1 MSFGEHLD
9 VLRKMLFRVIGLT
22 LVMAVGVFCMKD
34 QVFAWL
40 LAPHDS
46 SFCTFQAI
54 ETVCRW
60 IGADFQFEPFNVT
73 IISTELSAQFMTHL
87 STSVYLG
94 LLLASPYVVYELFAF
109 IAPALYERE
118 KRVARVAVVVVYVLF
133 FLGVL
138 MSYFV
143 LFPISFRFLA
153 TYQVS
158 GMIQNTITLDSYI
171 STFTTLTFMMGLVF
185 QLPVVTYF
193 GGPIRN
199 RLPFT
204 TEALSPT
211 CYHCHRS
218 DCSLHHSARC
228 IYPHTRG
235 LTHVSTLRSEHLAR
249 KRYKLVQPVLRAT
262 RPRVGCSHCQI
273 RQSPQS
279 STLFNK

>member
-46 SFCTFQAI
+46 SFYTFQAI

-60 IGADFQFEPFNVT
+60 IGVDFQFEPFNVT

-193 GGPIRN
+193 GG
-199 RLPFT
+199 RLGIVSRSLLKHYRRHAIIVIVVIAAFITPPDVFT
-204 TEALSPT
+204 LILVALPM
-211 CYHCHRS
+211 Y
-218 DCSLHHSARC
+218 LL
-228 IYPHTRG
+228 YE
-235 LTHVSTLRSEHLAR
+235 VSIW
-249 KRYKLVQPVLRAT
+249 LVKDT
-262 RPRVGCSHCQI
+262 
-273 RQSPQS
+273 
-279 STLFNK
+279 N

>member
-1 MSFGEHLD
+1 MRNRNSLLNLQKSLSMASKSDELMTFGEHLD
-9 VLRKMLFRVIGLT
+9 VLRKMLFRIIGLT
-22 LVMAVGVFCMKD
+22 LVMAVGVFCLKD
-34 QVFAWL
+34 EVFDWL

-46 SFCTFQAI
+46 SFCTFRAI

-60 IGADFQFEPFNVT
+60 AGVDFHFEPFRVT
-73 IISTELSAQFMTHL
+73 LISTELSAQFMTHL

-118 KRVARVAVVVVYVLF
+118 KRVARVIVVVVYVLF
-133 FLGVL
+133 FLGVV

-158 GMIQNTITLDSYI
+158 GMVQNTITLDSYI

-193 GGPIRN
+193 LG
-199 RLPFT
+199 RLGLVSRSLLKHYRRHAFIVIVVIAAFITPPDVFT
-204 TEALSPT
+204 LILVALPM
-211 CYHCHRS
+211 Y
-218 DCSLHHSARC
+218 LL
-228 IYPHTRG
+228 YE
-235 LTHVSTLRSEHLAR
+235 VSIW
-249 KRYKLVQPVLRAT
+249 LVKDA
-262 RPRVGCSHCQI
+262 
-273 RQSPQS
+273 
-279 STLFNK
+279 K

>member
-1 MSFGEHLD
+1 MRNRNSLLNLQKSLSMASKSDELMTFGEHLD

-22 LVMAVGVFCMKD
+22 LVMAVGVFCLKD
-34 QVFAWL
+34 EVFDWL

-46 SFCTFQAI
+46 SFCTFRAI

-60 IGADFQFEPFNVT
+60 AGVDFHFEPFRVT
-73 IISTELSAQFMTHL
+73 LISTELSAQFMTHL

-118 KRVARVAVVVVYVLF
+118 KRVARVIVVVVYVLF
-133 FLGVL
+133 FLGVV

-193 GGPIRN
+193 LG
-199 RLPFT
+199 RLGLVSRSLLKHYRRHAFIAIVVIAAFITPPDVFT
-204 TEALSPT
+204 LILVALPM
-211 CYHCHRS
+211 Y
-218 DCSLHHSARC
+218 LL
-228 IYPHTRG
+228 YE
-235 LTHVSTLRSEHLAR
+235 VSIW
-249 KRYKLVQPVLRAT
+249 LVKDA
-262 RPRVGCSHCQI
+262 
-273 RQSPQS
+273 
-279 STLFNK
+279 K

>member
-1 MSFGEHLD
+1 MRNRNSLLNLQKSLSMASKSDELMTFGEHLD
-9 VLRKMLFRVIGLT
+9 VLRKMLFRIIGLT
-22 LVMAVGVFCMKD
+22 LVMAVGVFCLKD
-34 QVFAWL
+34 EVFDWL

-46 SFCTFQAI
+46 SFCTFRAI

-60 IGADFQFEPFNVT
+60 AGVDFHFEPFRVT
-73 IISTELSAQFMTHL
+73 LISTELSAQFMTHL

-118 KRVARVAVVVVYVLF
+118 KRVARVIVVVVYVLF
-133 FLGVL
+133 FLGVV

-193 GGPIRN
+193 LG
-199 RLPFT
+199 RLGLVSRSLLKHYRRHAFIAIVVIAAFITPPDVFT
-204 TEALSPT
+204 LILVALPM
-211 CYHCHRS
+211 Y
-218 DCSLHHSARC
+218 LL
-228 IYPHTRG
+228 YE
-235 LTHVSTLRSEHLAR
+235 VSIW
-249 KRYKLVQPVLRAT
+249 LVKDA
-262 RPRVGCSHCQI
+262 
-273 RQSPQS
+273 
-279 STLFNK
+279 K

>member
-1 MSFGEHLD
+1 MRNRNSLLNLQKSLSMASKSDELMTFGEHLD
-9 VLRKMLFRVIGLT
+9 VLRKMLFRIIGLT
-22 LVMAVGVFCMKD
+22 LVMAVGVFCLKD
-34 QVFAWL
+34 EVFDWL

-46 SFCTFQAI
+46 SFCTFRAI

-60 IGADFQFEPFNVT
+60 AGVDFHFEPFRVT
-73 IISTELSAQFMTHL
+73 LISTELSAQFMTHL

-118 KRVARVAVVVVYVLF
+118 KRVARVIVVVVYVLF
-133 FLGVL
+133 FLGVV

-193 GGPIRN
+193 LG
-199 RLPFT
+199 RLGLVSRSLLKHYRRHAFIAIVVIAAFITPPDVFT
-204 TEALSPT
+204 LILVALPM
-211 CYHCHRS
+211 Y
-218 DCSLHHSARC
+218 LL
-228 IYPHTRG
+228 YE
-235 LTHVSTLRSEHLAR
+235 VSIW
-249 KRYKLVQPVLRAT
+249 LVKDV
-262 RPRVGCSHCQI
+262 
-273 RQSPQS
+273 
-279 STLFNK
+279 K

>member
-1 MSFGEHLD
+1 MRNRNSLLNLQKSLSMASKSDELMTFGEHLD
-9 VLRKMLFRVIGLT
+9 VLRKMLFRIIGLT
-22 LVMAVGVFCMKD
+22 LVMAVGVFCLKD
-34 QVFAWL
+34 EVFDWL

-46 SFCTFQAI
+46 SFCTFRAI

-60 IGADFQFEPFNVT
+60 AGVDFHFEPFRVAL
-73 IISTELSAQFMTHL
+73 ISTELSAQFMTHL

-118 KRVARVAVVVVYVLF
+118 KRVARVIVVVVYVLF
-133 FLGVL
+133 FLGVV

-193 GGPIRN
+193 LG
-199 RLPFT
+199 RLGLVSRSLLKHYRRHAFIAIVVIAAFITPPDVFT
-204 TEALSPT
+204 LILVALPM
-211 CYHCHRS
+211 Y
-218 DCSLHHSARC
+218 LL
-228 IYPHTRG
+228 YE
-235 LTHVSTLRSEHLAR
+235 VSIW
-249 KRYKLVQPVLRAT
+249 LVKDA
-262 RPRVGCSHCQI
+262 
-273 RQSPQS
+273 
-279 STLFNK
+279 K

>member
-1 MSFGEHLD
+1 MQMRKQRLPLNRQKNLSMASKNDELMTFGEHLD

-60 IGADFQFEPFNVT
+60 IGVDFQFEPFNVT

-193 GGPIRN
+193 GG
-199 RLPFT
+199 RLGIVSHSLLKHYRRHAIIVIVVIAAFITPPDVFT
-204 TEALSPT
+204 LILVALPM
-211 CYHCHRS
+211 Y
-218 DCSLHHSARC
+218 LL
-228 IYPHTRG
+228 YE
-235 LTHVSTLRSEHLAR
+235 VSIW
-249 KRYKLVQPVLRAT
+249 LVKDT
-262 RPRVGCSHCQI
+262 
-273 RQSPQS
+273 
-279 STLFNK
+279 N

>member
-1 MSFGEHLD
+1 MQMRKQRLPLNRQKNLSMASKNDELMSFGEHLD

-193 GGPIRN
+193 GG
-199 RLPFT
+199 RLGIVSHSLLKHYRRHAIIVIVVIAAFITPPDVFT
-204 TEALSPT
+204 LILVALPM
-211 CYHCHRS
+211 Y
-218 DCSLHHSARC
+218 LL
-228 IYPHTRG
+228 YE
-235 LTHVSTLRSEHLAR
+235 VSIW
-249 KRYKLVQPVLRAT
+249 LVKDT
-262 RPRVGCSHCQI
+262 
-273 RQSPQS
+273 
-279 STLFNK
+279 N

>member
-1 MSFGEHLD
+1 MASKSGELMTFGEHLD
-9 VLRKMLFRVIGLT
+9 VLRKMLFRIIGLT
-22 LVMAVGVFCMKD
+22 LVMAVGVFCLKD
-34 QVFAWL
+34 EVFDWL

-46 SFCTFQAI
+46 SFCTFRAI

-60 IGADFQFEPFNVT
+60 AGVDFHFEPFRVT
-73 IISTELSAQFMTHL
+73 LISTELSAQFMTHL

-118 KRVARVAVVVVYVLF
+118 KRVARVIVVVVYVLF
-133 FLGVL
+133 FLGVV

-193 GGPIRN
+193 LG
-199 RLPFT
+199 RLGLISRSLLKHYRRHAFIAIVVIAAFITPPDVFT
-204 TEALSPT
+204 LILVALPM
-211 CYHCHRS
+211 Y
-218 DCSLHHSARC
+218 LL
-228 IYPHTRG
+228 YE
-235 LTHVSTLRSEHLAR
+235 VSIW
-249 KRYKLVQPVLRAT
+249 LVKDA
-262 RPRVGCSHCQI
+262 
-273 RQSPQS
+273 
-279 STLFNK
+279 K

>member
-1 MSFGEHLD
+1 MASKNDELMSFGEHLD

-60 IGADFQFEPFNVT
+60 IGVDFQFEPFNVT

-193 GGPIRN
+193 GG
-199 RLPFT
+199 RLGIVSHSLLKHYRRHAIIVIVVIAAFITPPDVFT
-204 TEALSPT
+204 LILVALPM
-211 CYHCHRS
+211 Y
-218 DCSLHHSARC
+218 LL
-228 IYPHTRG
+228 YE
-235 LTHVSTLRSEHLAR
+235 VSIW
-249 KRYKLVQPVLRAT
+249 LVKDT
-262 RPRVGCSHCQI
+262 
-273 RQSPQS
+273 
-279 STLFNK
+279 N

>member
-1 MSFGEHLD
+1 MANSGESFMTFGEHLD
-9 VLRKMLFRVIGLT
+9 VLRKMLFRIIGLT
-22 LVMAVGVFCMKD
+22 LMMAVGVFCLKEE
-34 QVFAWL
+34 VFDWL

-46 SFCTFQAI
+46 SFCTFRAI
-54 ETVCRW
+54 EAVCRW
-60 IGADFQFEPFNVT
+60 AGVDFHFEPFRVT
-73 IISTELSAQFMTHL
+73 LISTELSAQFMTHL

-118 KRVARVAVVVVYVLF
+118 KRVARVIVVVVYVLF
-133 FLGVL
+133 FLGVV

-193 GGPIRN
+193 LG
-199 RLPFT
+199 RLELVSRSLLKHYRRHAFIAIVVIAAFITPPDVFT
-204 TEALSPT
+204 LILVALPM
-211 CYHCHRS
+211 Y
-218 DCSLHHSARC
+218 LL
-228 IYPHTRG
+228 YE
-235 LTHVSTLRSEHLAR
+235 VSIW
-249 KRYKLVQPVLRAT
+249 LVKDA
-262 RPRVGCSHCQI
+262 
-273 RQSPQS
+273 
-279 STLFNK
+279 K